1 MVFVSCK
8 YYSAAVTETEQ
19 KQCNSHFSFTRIEI
33 LSLGNAKAIRLDR
46 LVMPV
51 STELLM
57 NTIGREEVNL
67 LKLSARNVLKG
78 KVKSIQH
85 GAVNSEVIV
94 QIPGGIEIV
103 SIITKTAAQN
113 LQLKEGKDV
122 YAIVKATNVILGTD

>member
-1 MVFVSCK
+1 MH
-8 YYSAAVTETEQ
+8 AVTPLRQRKNPANNRFPME
-19 KQCNSHFSFTRIEI
+19 SSFCV
-33 LSLGNAKAIRLDR
+33 GNAKAIRPDR
-46 LVMPV
+46 NVRRAPR
-51 STELLM
+51 ELFM
-57 NTIGREEVNL
+57 DTTGQEEVNIV
-67 LKLSARNVLKG
+67 KLSARNVLKG
-78 KVKSIQH
+78 KVKSLLH